1 MDCLY
6 AAYPFIF
13 IHTSG
18 FCEVSP
24 VYKCGLMFIF
34 DVPVFLFIPY
44 SGRFILVRSKI
55 DTYVCTLKYIYLCKL
70 VAYILSFMYNQ
81 ITSKHDQIQ
90 NWYIST
96 FFFIKQVPVC

>member
-18 FCEVSP
+18 FCEVNP
-24 VYKCGLMFIF
+24 VYKRGLIFIF
-34 DVPVFLFIPY
+34 DVPVFLFIPF
-44 SGRFILVRSKI
+44 GRFILVRSKI
-55 DTYVCTLKYIYLCKL
+55 DTYACTLKYTYLCEL
-70 VAYILSFMYNQ
+70 VASISFMYNQ

-96 FFFIKQVPVC
+96 SFFIKQVPVCCI